1 LAKPRESDLLQE
13 RSSEQPDFEWSLVG
27 AQLFS
32 TKKNAASKSPKQ
44 RTPNG
49 DYLDVSIRGMAHDF
63 ANFSNYHQFE
73 QLIMDR
79 HLSKNYL
86 IQLAAGRPHLDK
98 GDGFDLAH
106 PHPSEKKVPEKQID
120 EGKARGHRCC

>member
-1 LAKPRESDLLQE
+1 MKSKVDFPLSLRWGFKDAKSWQTPIQLSPNLLKGLAR
-13 RSSEQPDFEWSLVG
+13 RSLVG

-32 TKKNAASKSPKQ
+32 TKKTQHQNLLSKERQ
-44 RTPNG
+44 MG

-98 GDGFDLAH
+98 GRW
-106 PHPSEKKVPEKQID
+106 I
-120 EGKARGHRCC
+120 